1 MTNNS
6 LSFSKHK
13 PYSLFISLFLLGI
26 LASCS
31 SLKDAQKKTTIAD
44 EKVMVTFLQI
54 NDFYEISA
62 LEGGKLGGASR
73 IATLKKKLLAE
84 NPNTILVLAGDF
96 LSPSLLGTLKWEGE
110 RIKGRQ
116 MVELLNLIGL
126 DYAAFGNHEFDLDE
140 ASLQKRI
147 NESEFDWIATNIKQ
161 RKDNVLRP
169 FNKVKN
175 EVKEDIPTHRILEFK
190 TQTGNSFRIGLIS
203 PCLDANKQDFVHYD
217 DIYSSVQNELAVLK
231 DQCDFVVSL
240 SHLDKEDDLEM
251 AKRFPA
257 IGLIMGGHEHDNM
270 KYQIGNT
277 IMTKA
282 DANAKSAYV
291 HRLVFDFK
299 SKTTKIRSEL
309 VKLDEH
315 IIQDE
320 ETEKEVKKWKEIE
333 SSIVRNMG
341 FDPEEVLMNLPEPYD
356 ARELTIRNKPC
367 TFGTMMA
374 KALSKAFPGSDCALT
389 NSGGVRVDDML
400 SNSLSQYD
408 ILRSL
413 PYGGPV
419 LLAEV
424 KGDVLQ
430 KVLEAGEK
438 NRGTGGYLQRDR
450 AEKNK
455 MGIWFIGSEPL
466 DVSKTYKVAVND
478 YLISGKEK
486 NLSFF
491 HKDHSGILIISSP
504 QANDLTRDIRLVIID
519 YLKKGGR

>member
-1 MTNNS
+1 MTNS
-6 LSFSKHK
+6 PFSFSIHK
-13 PYSLFISLFLLGI
+13 SYSLFISLFLLGI

-31 SLKDAQKKTTIAD
+31 SLKDAQKSNLMTD
-44 EKVMVTFLQI
+44 EKVTVTFLQI

-73 IATLKKKLLAE
+73 IATLKKKLMAE

-96 LSPSLLGTLKWEGE
+96 LSPSLMGTLKWEGE

-116 MVELLNLIGL
+116 MVEILNLIGL

-140 ASLQKRI
+140 VSLQKRI
-147 NESEFDWIATNIKQ
+147 NESQFDWIATNVKH
-161 RKDNVLRP
+161 RKNNELKL
-169 FNKVKN
+169 FAKVQN
-175 EVKEDIPTHRILEFK
+175 GIKEDFPTHRIIEFK
-190 TQTGNSFRIGLIS
+190 TESGKSFQIGLIS

-217 DIYSSVQNELAVLK
+217 EIYSSIQNELEKLK
-231 DQCDFVVSL
+231 GNCDFVVSL

-251 AKRFPA
+251 ARRFPA

-270 KYQIGNT
+270 KYQMGNT

-299 SKTTKIRSEL
+299 SKTTKIQSEL

-315 IIQDE
+315 IMQDA
-320 ETEKEVKKWKEIE
+320 ETEKEVKKWKDIE

-341 FDPEEVLMNLPEPYD
+341 FDPEEVLINLPEPYD
-356 ARELTIRNKPC
+356 AREVTIRNQQC
-367 TFGTMMA
+367 AFGAMIA

-424 KGDVLQ
+424 KGEILQ

-438 NRGTGGYLQRDR
+438 NMGSGGYLQRDR

-455 MGIWFIGSEPL
+455 EGVWFIGAEPL
-466 DVSKTYKVAVND
+466 DVSNTYKVAVND

-491 HKDHSGILIISSP
+491 NTDNPGVSLLTSVSET
-504 QANDLTRDIRLVIID
+504 DLTRDIRLVIID